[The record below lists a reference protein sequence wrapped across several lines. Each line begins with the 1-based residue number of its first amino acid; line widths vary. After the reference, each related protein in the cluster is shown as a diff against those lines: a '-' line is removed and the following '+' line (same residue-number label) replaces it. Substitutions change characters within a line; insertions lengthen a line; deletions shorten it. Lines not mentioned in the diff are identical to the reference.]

1 MGIDFLKG
9 GRSTAAVLCFLAL
22 VYAFLAGLK
31 TVVDFDLGWQMATAR
46 TIWTQHAI
54 PSTEVFSYTAR
65 GAEWIYPIL
74 SGILFWA
81 AFQIGG
87 YAAISWFCALSC
99 VGTVAILSVGRSAL
113 GAGLALLVVPVIAE
127 QTIPRSG
134 MFTVL
139 LFAGFGRVLFD
150 HFEAGTGRLWLL
162 PVMMMAWANLHLG
175 FLGGFALMIAYLA
188 LEVLEIP
195 FRLRRQAAVERLR
208 KVWPWLVATAVA
220 SLANP
225 WGWRIWQAVVE
236 QEFPSR
242 TERGLVEEF
251 RPIQVMGRVFEWRS
265 PENAV
270 HWMIGLALLAAATA
284 VWRRRIGPAVVLLVG
299 VIAVL
304 DHARVGG
311 PFVAVVCLVGGVELA
326 TSVSRLERRFRAMR
340 VGAVVLMAGLVTVRS
355 MDLVTNRFYIAEG
368 QLVLFGAGPSWWLP
382 EQAASFLVKQHLP
395 REVFSTFN
403 LSSYL
408 VWKLGADYRDF
419 DDGRYIPFG
428 DRLFYEQR
436 ALTREPLD
444 SPEWD
449 KASRQRNIR
458 TVILPLSRF
467 FSLAEI
473 PLKQNC
479 SSVRWKPIYMDTAAI
494 IFVRRDAIPVE
505 WRAVPDVV
513 CSNENASSLSGRGRA
528 ERYEDLMNGAAV
540 EYLLGNLAKAKTATE
555 RAKQITDVD
564 PALYLQKAEL
574 AIAGKRFNEAEES
587 LRTSL
592 ARGASDS
599 AWYGLGVL
607 YTNEQRYNEAISAFR
622 ESARL
627 AGLDRYE
634 RLYVLGKTYALARQP
649 EAALKALDRAQG
661 LSPLEGNS
669 SAEAAEFA
677 AGIAEVRAAV
687 YAELGDTARAVIE
700 QKRAVDET
708 PDNALRWSV
717 LATVYR
723 ELGRSKE
730 ADEAQQRSDRLQA
743 KAARRNSVN

>member
-1 MGIDFLKG
+1 M
-9 GRSTAAVLCFLAL
+9 SAVLCFLAV
-22 VYAFLAGLK
+22 VYAFFAGLK
-31 TVVDFDLGWQMATAR
+31 TVADFDLGWQMATAR
-46 TIWTQHAI
+46 TIWAQHAI
-54 PSTEVFSYTAR
+54 PTTEVFSYTAR

-87 YAAISWFCALSC
+87 YAAISWLCALSC
-99 VGTVAILSVGRSAL
+99 VGAVAILAVGRSAW
-113 GAGLALLVVPVIAE
+113 GAGLALLAVPVIAE

-139 LFAGFGRVLFD
+139 LFAGFARILFD
-150 HFEAGTGRLWLL
+150 YFEGGTGRLWVL
-162 PVMMMAWANLHLG
+162 PVMMIAWVNLHLG
-175 FLGGFALMIAYLA
+175 FLGGFALMIAYLV
-188 LEVLEIP
+188 LEVLELP
-195 FRLRRQAAVERLR
+195 FGLRRQAAAQRLR
-208 KVWPWLVATAVA
+208 KAWPWLVATAAA
-220 SLANP
+220 SLVNP
-225 WGWRIWQAVVE
+225 WGWRVWHAVVE

-242 TERGLVEEF
+242 TERGLVQEF
-251 RPIQVMGRVFEWRS
+251 RPIQAMATVFEWRS

-270 HWMIGLALLAAATA
+270 HWMIGLALLAAAA
-284 VWRRRIGPAVVLLVG
+284 ALWRKRIGSAVVLLVS

-304 DHARVGG
+304 DHARVSG

-326 TSVSRLERRFRAMR
+326 ANAGVFAGRFRAVQ
-340 VGAVVLMAGLVTVRS
+340 VGVVLLLAGLVIVRS
-355 MDLVTNRFYIAEG
+355 VDLVTNRFYIADG

-382 EQAASFLVKQHLP
+382 ERAASFLVDRHLP

-408 VWKLGADYRDF
+408 VWKLGDEYPDF

-436 ALTREPLD
+436 ALARTPLD

-449 KASRQRNIR
+449 KAAQQRNIR

-473 PLKQNC
+473 PLKQDC
-479 SSVRWKPIYMDTAAI
+479 SSVRWKPVYMDTAAI
-494 IFVRRDAIPVE
+494 IFVRRDALSAE

-513 CSNENASSLSGRGRA
+513 CSTESVSILSGRGPA
-528 ERYEDLMNGAAV
+528 ERYEELMNRAAI
-540 EYLLGNLAKAKTATE
+540 EYLLGNLATAKTATE
-555 RAKQITDVD
+555 RAEQITDVD

-574 AIAGKRFNEAEES
+574 AIAGKRFNEAEEV
-587 LRTSL
+587 LRKSL

-607 YTNEQRYNEAISAFR
+607 YSTEQRYDEAISAFR

-627 AGLDRYE
+627 AGLDRYQ

-649 EAALKALDRAQG
+649 EAALKALDKAQD
-661 LSPLEGNS
+661 SNPLAGNH

-677 AGIAEVRAAV
+677 AAIAEVRAAV
-687 YAELGDTARAVIE
+687 YAEMGDSARAVME
-700 QKRAVDET
+700 QQRAVDET
-708 PDNALRWSV
+708 PDNALRWRV

-723 ELGRSKE
+723 AVGRNRE
-730 ADEAQQRSDRLQA
+730 AEKAQHRSDLLQA
-743 KAARRNSVN
+743 RASARNFVN